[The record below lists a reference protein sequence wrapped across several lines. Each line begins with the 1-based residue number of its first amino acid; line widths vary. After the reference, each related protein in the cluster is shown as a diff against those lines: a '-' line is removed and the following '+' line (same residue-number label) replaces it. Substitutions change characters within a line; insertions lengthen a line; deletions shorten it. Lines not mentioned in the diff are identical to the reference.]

1 MITFA
6 TAKIAHRTAM
16 FVRLQDHLHSLTA
29 AHARQAR
36 FNALDASAPTD
47 TGLPPEAILSE
58 PAYDPALP
66 FFLQRGFDQ
75 RD

>member
-1 MITFA
+1 MTTLA
-6 TAKIAHRTAM
+6 KAKIAHRTAL
-16 FVRLQDHLHSLTA
+16 FVRLQDHLHRLTA
-29 AHARQAR
+29 ACARQAR
-36 FNALDASAPTD
+36 FNALDASAPAD

-58 PAYDPALP
+58 PAYEPALP